1 MFFSNS
7 VALLKTSKLVKVTS
21 AIALFFVLLDM
32 NTRLLKQNNYAT
44 ISQKSITIETLNL
57 PNVSAALSN
66 EITEKY
72 AKYRNVSPEA
82 DNELTKSADIMS
94 LAEQALQNGELEKMY
109 VGNKT
114 LQLKAVISEDYRGTE
129 SSAKKNQR
137 SAILFVEDKI
147 ENSQVMKKIK
157 QGEIVLGFT
166 LSIVDSTK
174 VELSKLTNTSPQR
187 IILSMYKTGA

>member
-72 AKYRNVSPEA
+72 AKYRNVS
-82 DNELTKSADIMS
+82 
-94 LAEQALQNGELEKMY
+94 
-109 VGNKT
+109 
-114 LQLKAVISEDYRGTE
+114 
-129 SSAKKNQR
+129 
-137 SAILFVEDKI
+137 
-147 ENSQVMKKIK
+147 
-157 QGEIVLGFT
+157 
-166 LSIVDSTK
+166 
-174 VELSKLTNTSPQR
+174 
-187 IILSMYKTGA
+187 